1 MKKYFIISIL
11 ISVLLVINVHAYNP
25 NPDFVNVP
33 DKYLTNEGLV
43 ALSTEFDEQINQKV
57 PRMKLRKSS
66 LNTSAEIEVADSMI
80 VVDWTGKITGKT
92 YYEYNNKGER
102 ILVLSYTWQS
112 AENKLVYSSKNE
124 FVYGRNS
131 ENDDTILQTSYTWDI
146 QKNEWV
152 YRYRYDMVFQ
162 GQTNY
167 YKILITDN
175 WDAGLGSWKHETK
188 LEQYY
193 DDDLNDYT
201 IANYTW
207 DEVNI
212 KWFGVNKTGY
222 VYNGDNLK
230 STSIYQWNEQM
241 GFWDFKTIEEYADS
255 DYLIA
260 ESTYKKENS
269 TSTWIGENK
278 DLFEKN
284 ANKGTTIKT
293 HYKWDSNSNDWI
305 SDTKVESSYD
315 HMERELYFQGYSWDN
330 INKRW
335 IGVRYEIRSYDPAG
349 NLTEETRYGWIE
361 NENKWYKTYSLV
373 SNWAV
378 DGIGNWKILY
388 TIELL
393 FNISGLETSRLQMY
407 RSSIEEN
414 WDANLTYKKETIYN
428 DNNLSIQEVRYN
440 WNFTNNNWNYFRKTV
455 TTRKDNGKIAGSVSY
470 QWNSNNWVEISRSTT
485 YYSTI
490 VLGNNAPELS
500 AQLHLYPNP
509 VNEILTIQ
517 GTMTGQIIR
526 LYNING
532 QLLAN
537 FSANANETNINVT
550 NINENVFV
558 VELNGKTVQVIKA
571 NH

>member
-57 PRMKLRKSS
+57 PRTKLRKSS

-131 ENDDTILQTSYTWDI
+131 ENDDTILQTSYTWDV

-490 VLGNNAPELS
+490 VLENNAPELS